1 MLGLERTAFAE
12 RKRRNSLPYK
22 ELVIYCEHR
31 KMNVHYLLTGEGDD
45 FNRELRKIPL
55 ELRNEQLYKIG
66 KWLDVFWEKA
76 TEDERTWFYIELQK
90 TFPEFKD
97 WLGKE
102 ERNLENSFNR
112 LFKKG
117 GGIR

>member
-1 MLGLERTAFAE
+1 
-12 RKRRNSLPYK
+12 
-22 ELVIYCEHR
+22 
-31 KMNVHYLLTGEGDD
+31 MNVHYLLTGEGDD